1 MEFVKYILNLVL
13 VIPIILLL
21 FFITIKCS
29 KTGFSKIGI
38 HNHVTILEKVSVNKD
53 SSILVLKVGKE
64 GHVGVLSSTG
74 FQSIQHLNENEIEE
88 LENKKNEFFEQKN
101 EFINK
106 KVNCLKEKCKFLKQK
121 NS

>member
-13 VIPIILLL
+13 VVPIVLLL

-38 HNHVTILEKVSVNKD
+38 YNHVTILEKVSVNKD

-64 GHVGVLSSTG
+64 GQVGILSSTG
-74 FQSIQHLNENEIEE
+74 FQSIQHLNENEIKE
-88 LENKKNEFFEQKN
+88 LEDKKNEFFEQKN
-101 EFINK
+101 QYFNQ
-106 KVNCLKEKCKFLKQK
+106 KVTSLKTKCKFLQQK
-121 NS
+121 K